1 MIILHTHVQQ
11 ILELIDDRIAALKEQ
26 IKLLPPKSPG
36 LHLHLGALDE
46 LHYIKN
52 DIEEM
57 FGES

>member
-1 MIILHTHVQQ
+1 MIHTHVQK
-11 ILELIDDRIAALKEQ
+11 ILELIDDRICNIKSELKE
-26 IKLLPPKSPG
+26 IKDQHCAGFNMLI
-36 LHLHLGALDE
+36 GALDE